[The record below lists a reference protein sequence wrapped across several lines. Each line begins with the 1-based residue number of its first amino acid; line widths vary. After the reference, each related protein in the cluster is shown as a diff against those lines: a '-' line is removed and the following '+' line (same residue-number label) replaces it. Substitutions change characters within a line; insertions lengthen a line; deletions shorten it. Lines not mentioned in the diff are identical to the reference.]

1 MNTKI
6 IKLGNLLAVVD
17 LCLRTTIFTWSSY
30 FGHLLASVVYHSAL
44 SLLPPPL
51 LDQEGLLLLL
61 SKVNC
66 SEEPRVGLFLLLLLL
81 VLLVQPLLRIF
92 TSKAASPPGSCA

>member
-6 IKLGNLLAVVD
+6 TEIGKLLAVVE
-17 LCLRTTIFTWSSY
+17 LCLRTTIFTWSPY

-51 LDQEGLLLLL
+51 LDQEPLLLLL

-66 SEEPRVGLFLLLLLL
+66 SEEPRVGLLLLLVL

-92 TSKAASPPGSCA
+92 TSKASSPPGSCA